1 MQACSAMQTRSC
13 IQFCMKAG
21 GGGGGEHGGK
31 GECGV
36 GGAGGGQLP
45 SGADYKKSD
54 CDYTEGPPDTLLRL
68 IDKTNE
74 KGRAGPSLVSRVIVT
89 TTTSG

>member
-21 GGGGGEHGGK
+21 GGAGDEHGGK

-45 SGADYKKSD
+45 SGGDYKKVTVIIPGD
-54 CDYTEGPPDTLLRL
+54 LLTLC
-68 IDKTNE
+68 
-74 KGRAGPSLVSRVIVT
+74 
-89 TTTSG
+89 